1 MLKQLLSKKDQSG
14 FTIIEVMIVMALAGL
29 ILAAVIVAVPQL
41 QRNQRNT
48 ARKDIVSRIK
58 AEIDSYSGNN
68 NGNIPAASSTAVG
81 TNFGSPSVTPSFF
94 ARYLGCT
101 APGGAATCTVNINDP
116 QSGTPVGA
124 TGGGVSMTTTYAGV
138 PGLAAGSL
146 PGSINYA
153 SSTVC
158 NGEVSVAVAT
168 VRNYSLQIQLEGGA
182 IYCLD
187 NR

>member
-1 MLKQLLSKKDQSG
+1 MLKQLLSKKNQSG

-48 ARKDIVSRIK
+48 ARKDVISRIK
-58 AEIDSYSGNN
+58 TEIDSYSGNN
-68 NGNIPAASSTAVG
+68 NGNIPGAAAAAIV
-81 TNFGSPSVTPSFF
+81 TNFGSATISPSFF

-101 APGGAATCTVNINDP
+101 APGGAATCTININDP

-124 TGGGVSMTTTYAGV
+124 TGGGATMTTTYV
-138 PGLAAGSL
+138 QTGLAAAAV

-153 SSTVC
+153 TSSVC
-158 NGEVSVAVAT
+158 NGEFAIAAT
-168 VRNYSLQIQLEGGA
+168 TARNYSLQIQLEGGA

-187 NR
+187 NK